1 MHYPIARCPID
12 SGAQR
17 LDPGGSSTMSE
28 RISAVLDL
36 LRNGPPHP
44 VTPAIALREAMVCE
58 DCSCVVPVAASCSTC
73 GSHSVWPLQMKL
85 DPMSARVAQRMRVA
99 C

>member
-1 MHYPIARCPID
+1 
-12 SGAQR
+12 
-17 LDPGGSSTMSE
+17 MSE
-28 RISAVLDL
+28 RLAAVLDL

-85 DPMSARVAQRMRVA
+85 DPMSARLANRMRVA